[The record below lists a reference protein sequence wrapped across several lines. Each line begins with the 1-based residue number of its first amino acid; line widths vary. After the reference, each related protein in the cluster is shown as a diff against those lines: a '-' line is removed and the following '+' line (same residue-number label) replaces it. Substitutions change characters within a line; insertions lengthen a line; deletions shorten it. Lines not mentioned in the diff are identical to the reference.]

1 MDYRKRKGRG
11 GERRG
16 GKGREAKG
24 REGKGREEERERG
37 KKKSIPL
44 LYPNNFDD
52 SSSRKYIFFLTLFL
66 NMLLF
71 CVSASTF

>member
-11 GERRG
+11 GG
-16 GKGREAKG
+16 KG
-24 REGKGREEERERG
+24 REGKGREEG